1 MSALSHLAPGAVF
14 ARDYRIVGL
23 LAEGGMGAVY
33 IAEQLSTGKRRAL
46 KVMLADLVS
55 DPRARQR
62 FELEARIAAQI
73 ESEHVVEVVGAGVDE
88 ASRTPWLA
96 MELLEGQ
103 DLSKVIRERGPMPA
117 EEVLVCFQQLGHA
130 LGIAHAKGIVHR
142 DLKPENLYL
151 AASRRMG
158 GGTGPFTLKVL
169 DFGIAK
175 LTQESRATSNRTA
188 AMGSPLW
195 MAPEQTEQST
205 LTPATDVWAL
215 GLIGFFL
222 LTGKLYWR
230 SANQEETRL
239 ATVLTELLVSPLD
252 PASVRAAQ
260 LGRHEPL
267 PPGFDQWF
275 FRCVARDR
283 SQRFPDAH
291 TAVAALGARMS
302 YRDLSSREASQPFVH
317 PGSQPGQMQGVA
329 PTVPLAAYPSV
340 PPVASHPPYGSQPGV
355 VSPYGSAPG
364 MVAPSGGPGSAPGV
378 VSPYASAPG
387 MHVGGSQ
394 PGVVAYAGPIG
405 SGAVAL
411 PASSG
416 FTLGRLLAYTSAF
429 VAALAC
435 TGGVTFGALHAW
447 QTYGPSGASPTP
459 PPPFLLTTVPDSG
472 VSTSIGVIAAAPD
485 AGAPMPLD
493 AGRPDT
499 GTAVVAPRD
508 PPRRPR
514 AHDTETPPE
523 TGSEFAWSDGAVHV
537 FRGNGHF
544 ANGIVADF
552 TLTLNRNGGTL
563 DGLFHW
569 VVSEVPESSG
579 STAHVGNVIDEAVT
593 GTWSAPSCSL
603 HTVGSASGTTMN
615 LRIDGEGRI
624 SGRDGDGTRYSGRM
638 SR

>member
-1 MSALSHLAPGAVF
+1 MSAPSYLAPGAVF

-33 IAEQLSTGKRRAL
+33 VAEQLSTGKRRAL
-46 KVMLADLVS
+46 KVMLAELVS

-73 ESEHVVEVVGAGVDE
+73 ESEHVVEVVGAGIDD
-88 ASRTPWLA
+88 ASRIPWLA
-96 MELLEGQ
+96 MELLEGH
-103 DLSKVIRERGPMPA
+103 DLSKVVRDRGAMPP
-117 EEVLVCFQQLGHA
+117 EEVLVCFHQLGHA

-151 AASRRMG
+151 AASRRIG
-158 GGTGPFTLKVL
+158 GGAGPFTLKVL

-195 MAPEQTEQST
+195 MAPEQTEQSE

-215 GLIGFFL
+215 GLIAFYL
-222 LTGKLYWR
+222 LTGKIYWR

-239 ATVLTELLVSPLD
+239 LTVLTELLVSPLD

-267 PPGFDQWF
+267 PPGFDTWF
-275 FRCVARDR
+275 SRCVARDR
-283 SQRFPDAH
+283 SQRFPDARV
-291 TAVAALGARMS
+291 AVAALGPRMS
-302 YRDLSSREASQPFVH
+302 YRDPSGREASQPFVH

-340 PPVASHPPYGSQPGV
+340 PPGTSHPPYGSAPGAMPPYA
-355 VSPYGSAPG
+355 SAPGAMAPYGSAPG
-364 MVAPSGGPGSAPGV
+364 MK
-378 VSPYASAPG
+378 
-387 MHVGGSQ
+387 VGASQ
-394 PGVVAYAGPIG
+394 PGMAPYAVASGP
-405 SGAVAL
+405 VAL
-411 PASSG
+411 PPSSV

-435 TGGVTFGALHAW
+435 TGGMTFGALHVW
-447 QTYGPSGASPTP
+447 QTYGPSGSAPAP
-459 PPPFLLTTVPDSG
+459 PPRLVMVGPDAG
-472 VSTSIGVIAAAPD
+472 AVASIGVIAAAPD
-485 AGAPMPLD
+485 AGMASPIDWGLPD
-493 AGRPDT
+493 AGTPEDVRS
-499 GTAVVAPRD
+499 V
-508 PPRRPR
+508 PRRPR
-514 AHDTETPPE
+514 THDADPE
-523 TGSEFAWSDGAVHV
+523 PESSRELAWPDGAVHV
-537 FRGNGHF
+537 FRGNGRF
-544 ANGIVADF
+544 TNGIVADF
-552 TLTLNRNGGTL
+552 TLTLNRSGGTL

-569 VVSEVPESSG
+569 VVREVPESSG
-579 STAHVGNVIDEAVT
+579 STAHAGNVIDEAVT
-593 GTWSAPSCSL
+593 GTWAAPACDL
-603 HTVGSASGTTMN
+603 HTVGSSSSTTMR
-615 LRIDGEGRI
+615 LRIDGDGRV